1 MKTLGSSRFVGLAA
15 ALSVAVLP
23 TVVSGD
29 WTVNKG
35 GLGVASLQDVV
46 VSLKVNP
53 LTNPE
58 QACLA
63 VTLARALKRG
73 TTNVTLFA
81 TLDGV
86 ALGDAKIV
94 GNPKFRCT
102 VTTAGDEL
110 SLEENLEAFLG
121 GNDYNMLICPIC
133 WAERYGST
141 VPPDYGVYVSPVN
154 MLLNADKILDY

>member
-1 MKTLGSSRFVGLAA
+1 MKTLGFSKLIGLAT
-15 ALSVAVLP
+15 ALSVATLP
-23 TVVSGD
+23 GTVSGD

-35 GLGVASLQDVV
+35 GLDLTSPQDVV

-63 VTLARALKRG
+63 VTLARALKRS

-102 VTTAGDEL
+102 VTPAGDEL
-110 SLEENLEAFLG
+110 SLEENLSAFLE
-121 GNDYNMLICPIC
+121 GNNNNMVICPIC
-133 WAERYGST
+133 WAERYGT
-141 VPPDYGVYVSPVN
+141 AMPDYGAYTSPVP
-154 MLLNADKILDY
+154 MLLRADKILDY

>member
-1 MKTLGSSRFVGLAA
+1 MKTLGFSKLIGLTV
-15 ALSVAVLP
+15 ALSVAALP
-23 TVVSGD
+23 IVVSGD
-29 WTVNKG
+29 WTLNKG
-35 GLGVASLQDVV
+35 GLDVNSPQDVV
-46 VSLKVNP
+46 VTLKVNP

-63 VTLARALKRG
+63 VTLAKALQRG

-102 VTTAGDEL
+102 ITPAGEEL
-110 SLEENLEAFLG
+110 SLEENLSAFLA
-121 GNDYNMLICPIC
+121 GNNNNMVICPIC
-133 WAERYGST
+133 WVERYGSAM
-141 VPPDYGVYVSPVN
+141 PDYGAYTSPVP
-154 MLLNADKILDY
+154 MLLRADKILDY

>member
-1 MKTLGSSRFVGLAA
+1 MKTLGVSKLIGLAT
-15 ALSVAVLP
+15 ALSVAALP

-29 WTVNKG
+29 WTVNQG
-35 GLGVASLQDVV
+35 GLDVNSPQDVV
-46 VSLKVNP
+46 VTLKVNP

-63 VTLARALKRG
+63 VTLARALKRT

-102 VTTAGDEL
+102 VTPAGDEL
-110 SLEENLEAFLG
+110 SLEENLWAFLD
-121 GNDYNMLICPIC
+121 GNNNNLVICPIC
-133 WAERYGST
+133 WAERYGIAE
-141 VPPDYGVYVSPVN
+141 PDYGAYTSPVP
-154 MLLNADKILDY
+154 MLLRADKILDY

>member
-1 MKTLGSSRFVGLAA
+1 MKTLGFSRFVGLAA

-29 WTVNKG
+29 LRTNLG
-35 GLGVASLQDVV
+35 GLSNTDNQDVV

-102 VTTAGDEL
+102 VTPAGDEL
-110 SLEENLEAFLG
+110 SLEENLSAFLAD
-121 GNDYNMLICPIC
+121 NPRNMVICPIC
-133 WAERYGST
+133 WVERYGSAI
-141 VPPDYGVYVSPVN
+141 PDYGAYTSPVP
-154 MLLNADKILDY
+154 MLLRADKILDY